1 MKLART
7 LFVMCAMSS
16 TVLAGDNGCV
26 ADFNGDGELD
36 FFDVSEF
43 LIGFNSQEPVSDLSG
58 DGQYNFFDVSIF
70 LTSFASDCA
79 SVDTDEDGIPDFAET
94 NDGIFL
100 NENATGTDPLN
111 PDTDGDG
118 INDGDEI
125 FGTDDGLDLPAMGAN
140 PLRHDIFVEIDWY
153 TGTVEGEFRDFRPT
167 ENGIQRI
174 IDAYANAPVENPYG
188 GEPGIDIHIDYGQ
201 GGPFTGGQQL
211 PGDPPVFMTFDGDF
225 NVVKTFF
232 FDSNRKGYFHYA
244 IHANRHS
251 SAENGSSGIAEID
264 GDDFMVTL
272 NGFSSDYNM
281 SQTFVHE
288 IGHNL
293 GLRHG
298 GFENT
303 NWKPN
308 YNSVM
313 NYRFQFPGI
322 DVDGDSFG
330 DGVLDYSIGFNS
342 DIDENDVN
350 EINGLGGT
358 AVDFNGN
365 GILDVFNYPA
375 NLNCFDV
382 LANPCGVSDG
392 CDDGVCEVLK
402 DNDDWSNINWNR
414 LNESSDRNPE
424 PVEIIHCDNA
434 PTTK

>member
-1 MKLART
+1 
-7 LFVMCAMSS
+7 MSS
-16 TVLAGDNGCV
+16 TALAGDNGCV

-43 LIGFNSQEPVSDLSG
+43 LVGFNNQEPVSDLSG
-58 DGQYNFFDVSIF
+58 DGLYNFFDVSIF

-94 NDGIFL
+94 NDGIFF

-118 INDGDEI
+118 INDGDEV
-125 FGTDDGLDLPAMGAN
+125 FGTVDGLDLPAMGAN
-140 PLRHDIFVEIDWY
+140 PLRRDIFVEIDWY
-153 TGTVEGEFRDFRPT
+153 TGTVEGEFRDFKPT

-174 IDAYANAPVENPYG
+174 IDCYANAPVENPYG
-188 GEPGIDIHIDYGQ
+188 AEPGIDIHIDYGQ
-201 GGPFTGGQQL
+201 GGVFTNGQQL
-211 PGDPPVFMTFDGDF
+211 PGDPPLFMTFDGDF

-232 FDSNRKGYFHYA
+232 FDANRKGYFHYA
-244 IHANRHS
+244 IFANRHS
-251 SAENGSSGIAEID
+251 AAENGSSGIAEIN

-272 NGFSSDYNM
+272 NGFNSEYNM

-298 GFENT
+298 GFEDT

-313 NYRFQFPGI
+313 NYRHQFPGA
-322 DVDGDSFG
+322 DTDGDAFG
-330 DGVLDYSIGFNS
+330 DGLLDYSSGFNF

-350 EINGLGGT
+350 EINGVMGVG
-358 AVDFNGN
+358 VDFNGN

-375 NLNCFDV
+375 NLNCSAVF
-382 LANPCGVSDG
+382 ANPCGVSEGCYDG
-392 CDDGVCEVLK
+392 FCEVLK
-402 DNDDWSNINWNR
+402 DSDDWSNINWNR
-414 LNESSDRNPE
+414 LNESADRNPE
-424 PVEIIHCDNA
+424 PVEIVDCDNA